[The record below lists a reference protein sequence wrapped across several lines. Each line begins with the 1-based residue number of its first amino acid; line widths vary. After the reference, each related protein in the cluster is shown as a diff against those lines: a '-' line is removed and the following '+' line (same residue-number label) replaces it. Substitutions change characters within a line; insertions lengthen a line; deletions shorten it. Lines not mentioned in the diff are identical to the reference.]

1 MNQKLVME
9 TIDSGEEG
17 NENSVFYNLQTM
29 KPGDKIKIIRMDD
42 NGGKD
47 WQATRMNGKI
57 CTVSHIDSLG
67 QIHLQESG
75 LAVIPG
81 VDEYEVITD

>member
-17 NENSVFYNLQTM
+17 NENLLFYNLRTM

-42 NGGKD
+42 DGGKD

-57 CTVSHIDSLG
+57 CTVRLIDAIG

-75 LAVIPG
+75 LALIPG
-81 VDEYEVITD
+81 VDEYEVIGE

>member
-1 MNQKLVME
+1 MIQMPAMATQEAVKE
-9 TIDSGEEG
+9 R
-17 NENSVFYNLQTM
+17 NEKQNNLYAM
-29 KPGDKIKIIRMDD
+29 KPGDKIRILRMDD

-57 CTVSHIDSLG
+57 CTVRLIDSLG

-75 LAVIPG
+75 LALIPG
-81 VDEYEVITD
+81 VDEYEIIGE

>member
-1 MNQKLVME
+1 MATQE
-9 TIDSGEEG
+9 
-17 NENSVFYNLQTM
+17 SVQERKAKQNNLYAM
-29 KPGDKIKIIRMDD
+29 KPGDKIRILRMDD

-57 CTVSHIDSLG
+57 CTVRLIDSLG

-81 VDEYEVITD
+81 VDEYGIIGE

>member
-1 MNQKLVME
+1 MLGSDGPGSWDPKDGGL
-9 TIDSGEEG
+9 
-17 NENSVFYNLQTM
+17 TM

-47 WQATRMNGKI
+47 WQASRMNGKI
-57 CTVSHIDSLG
+57 CTVRLIDSIG

-75 LAVIPG
+75 LALIPG
-81 VDEYEVITD
+81 VDEFIVVESTNDSNS

>member
-1 MNQKLVME
+1 ME